1 MTTPQDQLTTL
12 SQALQQLRGDAL
24 AVPAFSHLT
33 QSQPELLAA
42 LPAPF
47 AEVLQTL
54 LDRLES
60 SALFSEESCSFSQ
73 IALLDNL
80 QLWLDKAQLQLDKPK
95 PT

>member
-1 MTTPQDQLTTL
+1 MIPPQDQLTTL
-12 SQALQQLRGDAL
+12 SQALQHLRGDAL
-24 AVPAFSHLT
+24 AVSAFSRLAHN
-33 QSQPELLAA
+33 QPELLAA

-73 IALLDNL
+73 TALLDNL
-80 QLWLDKAQLQLDKPK
+80 QLWLDKAQLQLDKPQ
-95 PT
+95 PA